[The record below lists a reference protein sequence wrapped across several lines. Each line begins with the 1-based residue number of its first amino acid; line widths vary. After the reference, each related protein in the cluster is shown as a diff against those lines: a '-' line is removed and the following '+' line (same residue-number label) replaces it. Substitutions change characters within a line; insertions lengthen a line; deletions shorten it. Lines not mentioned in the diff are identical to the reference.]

1 MKSAEDF
8 FTALWREETLDIADE
23 KDQHTQQNSDL
34 DDVIQKEL
42 EAAYPAIRYIETE
55 GAKQFADQVIEPLHA
70 EDLLLY
76 KIPN

>member
-1 MKSAEDF
+1 MESAEDF

-23 KDQHTQQNSDL
+23 KDQHAQQNSDL

-42 EAAYPAIRYIETE
+42 QAADPAIRYIETE